1 MVFIHKVKIRRRSM
15 IKETEYSA
23 KICAEEGIYGDRML
37 YNFLNGSEQG
47 RCISNIKIIIIN

>member
-1 MVFIHKVKIRRRSM
+1 M